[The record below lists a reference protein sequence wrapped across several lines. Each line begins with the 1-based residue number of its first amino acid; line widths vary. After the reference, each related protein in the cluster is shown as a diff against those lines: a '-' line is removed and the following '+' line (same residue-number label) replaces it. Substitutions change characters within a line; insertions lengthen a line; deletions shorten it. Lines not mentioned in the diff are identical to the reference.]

1 MSTQHVVSPKVYV
14 LVFMALVALT
24 ITTVSVA
31 LIDLG
36 PLNTVAALLIA
47 AIKASLV
54 ILFFM
59 HVRYSKP
66 LIGLVVFASLL
77 WLAILIVLTL
87 SDFMSRHWTPISHG
101 L

>member
-1 MSTQHVVSPKVYV
+1 MSTQHVVARKIYV
-14 LVFMALVALT
+14 LVFAALVALT
-24 ITTVSVA
+24 LTTVGAATV
-31 LIDLG
+31 DLG
-36 PLNTVAALLIA
+36 PLNTVVALAIA

-77 WLAILIVLTL
+77 WLAILITLTL
-87 SDFMSRHWTPISHG
+87 SDFMSRSWTPASHG

>member
-1 MSTQHVVSPKVYV
+1 MSAQHIVAPKTYV
-14 LVFMALVALT
+14 LIFAALIALT
-24 ITTVSVA
+24 ITTVGA
-31 LIDLG
+31 ATIDLG
-36 PLNTVAALLIA
+36 PLNTVVALVIA

-77 WLAILIVLTL
+77 WLGILIVLTM
-87 SDFMSRHWTPISHG
+87 SDFMSRFWTPVSHG

>member
-1 MSTQHVVSPKVYV
+1 MSTQHVVAPKVYV
-14 LVFMALVALT
+14 LVFAALIALT
-24 ITTVSVA
+24 LTTVGAATV
-31 LIDLG
+31 DLG
-36 PLNTVAALLIA
+36 PLNTVVALAIAAL
-47 AIKASLV
+47 KASLV

-66 LIGLVVFASLL
+66 LIGLVIFASLL

-87 SDFMSRHWTPISHG
+87 SDFMSRTWTPVSHG

>member
-1 MSTQHVVSPKVYV
+1 MSTQHVVGPKIYI
-14 LVFMALVALT
+14 LVFATLIALT
-24 ITTVSVA
+24 ISTVGIANV
-31 LIDLG
+31 DLG
-36 PLNTVAALLIA
+36 PLNTIAALAIA

-59 HVRYSKP
+59 HVRYSRP

-77 WLAILIVLTL
+77 WLAILITLTL
-87 SDFMSRHWTPISHG
+87 SDFASRPWTQIPRG

>member
-1 MSTQHVVSPKVYV
+1 MSTEHIVARKTYI
-14 LVFMALVALT
+14 LVFAALIVLT
-24 ITTVSVA
+24 LTTVGA
-31 LIDLG
+31 ATIDLG
-36 PLNTVAALLIA
+36 PLNTVVALVIA
-47 AIKASLV
+47 MIKASLV

-66 LIGLVVFASLL
+66 LIGLVVLGSVL

-87 SDFMSRHWTPISHG
+87 SDFMSRHWTQLSRG

>member
-1 MSTQHVVSPKVYV
+1 MSTQHVVAPKVYV
-14 LVFMALVALT
+14 LVFAALIALT
-24 ITTVSVA
+24 VTTVGA
-31 LIDLG
+31 ATIDLG
-36 PLNTVAALLIA
+36 PLNTVVALGIAAL
-47 AIKASLV
+47 KASLV

-66 LIGLVVFASLL
+66 LIGLVIFASVL

-87 SDFMSRHWTPISHG
+87 SDFSSRPWTPISHG

>member
-1 MSTQHVVSPKVYV
+1 MNTQHVVARKIYI
-14 LVFMALVALT
+14 LVFAALIALT
-24 ITTVSVA
+24 LTTVGAATV
-31 LIDLG
+31 DLG
-36 PLNTVAALLIA
+36 PLNTVVALAIA

-66 LIGLVVFASLL
+66 LVGLVVFASLL
-77 WLAILIVLTL
+77 WLAILITLTL
-87 SDFMSRHWTPISHG
+87 SDFMSRTWTPGSHG

>member
-1 MSTQHVVSPKVYV
+1 MSTQHIVAPRVYV
-14 LVFMALVALT
+14 LVFVALVALT
-24 ITTVSVA
+24 ITTVFVA
-31 LIDLG
+31 TIDLG

-54 ILFFM
+54 VLFFM

-77 WLAILIVLTL
+77 WLAILIALTL
-87 SDFMSRHWTPISHG
+87 SDFISRYWTPASHG